1 MFHTVASRLSSEL
14 NRLQRTVS
22 VAAAGLLA
30 LAATQGVT
38 ASAQNYVPPV
48 STTVVTSLLSSS
60 AADQVAVDRAG
71 NVYYINHSSPYSL
84 IEIPAQTTTGVAT
97 SPVTLITGIGQY
109 NADSAFVDS
118 KGNLWVS
125 NGNGTATVG
134 GNAEYIGFV
143 EVPAGAN
150 GLPNVSTL
158 GPTVTV
164 AQVAATNCT
173 STTAVPCVWQANSY
187 ASSVTSYYSQ
197 PSAFT
202 VSSAGIVYFIDYNSK
217 KIISFNPAS
226 SPNTGTLLAT
236 APTANNQASVALDG
250 AGNLYYCDDSSS
262 NYGAGGTGKLSLVAS
277 STLTTVGTTATNGT
291 AVISSCIGV
300 AADKFGNL
308 FVSGTNPSGAQQL
321 SEIPFEG
328 TALNFSDEFVVTAT
342 TAGSASGSVTGLP
355 ASAAFAYAGNLDQYG
370 NYFYSTSSG
379 VNEIQINSYNFGN
392 AAVGSYTTASTTP
405 ASPTLDLYVNTASSS
420 ISSYFP
426 TGSPTT
432 NTTAAYLQSF
442 PWSGTKSLGGGSPYV
457 ANNVYSAIMNF
468 EPTHPGR
475 LLGSYTPRNNGVD
488 VTTVNLQGVGT
499 GPLALNFTSPTAT
512 QLFTQA
518 ATTTSAG
525 APTKTLNAP
534 QGLAVDSFGDIFVA
548 DTGNGKVVADCLST
562 TTANEDGASGAANT
576 FCASAGYTN
585 NISELGTGFVS
596 PVAIALDGAQSLYV
610 VDSSA
615 SGTPVTYINGQNL
628 ASSAIASATT
638 KFGGTALSGPMGIAV
653 DGYSNVYIADTGNN
667 RIVEAHQF
675 GAQPA
680 SSVIATDDIVLV
692 PSTTTFGGT
701 ALSGPQGLALDS
713 AYDLFIADTGNN
725 RIVEYSA
732 TGAASVVGTGSVTL
746 SAPYAVTVYP
756 SGALVV
762 ADANAVYLI
771 NGSNSAKLTFPT
783 YATAGAKG
791 VALGQFGDI
800 FVSNTAGNQVLELNT
815 SATPTLSFPATN
827 GGSSSTDVTL
837 VVSNEGNTALTDS
850 AVATSTANFSID
862 TANNTCT
869 ATASTAAGSSCNL
882 VLQFTPQGTS
892 TGTETGTA
900 TITDNQLSVASLVT
914 STSNETATFTTSGA
928 YTVNLTGTATVAG
941 QPQTITFPAFSP
953 STVQYA
959 TTPIALTATDN
970 SGLPIT
976 YTVTSGPGSI
986 TGTASAP
993 TLTITGIGTI
1003 TVQATQT
1010 GGVNGQGTAY
1020 AAATPQS
1027 QSLTVTQA
1035 SQTIT
1040 FTPASPITYGG
1051 ASNTIDLSKVAS
1063 ATSGLPVSFSVTS
1076 GPGTISGTTLTVTN
1090 AGTIVIAANQAGN
1103 TDYSAAP
1110 TVTAQIVVNPVGTLP
1125 APVQTDGF
1133 SYTTGGLYNS
1143 KFLPMPVTLSD
1154 ATSGT
1159 SIYYTTDGSTPSP
1172 NSGTTQLYKSTTGLP
1187 TISATTTLK
1196 AIAVETGYTN
1206 SSVTTIT
1213 YTVDSNPETL
1223 QLALS
1228 ATSLSLGLGQS
1239 GTITITVTPQH
1250 GLISALQYSCMG
1262 VPAGG
1267 TCTFTPATANAVPLQ
1282 TPVTL
1287 TMTVTAPTTMAM
1299 LEQRG
1304 RSLLPETTF
1313 ALCLC
1318 LFGWRRRRN
1327 VRIALMLLVATIGLT
1342 WISGCGSGGTSSE
1355 NWPLT
1360 VAIGADTVRT
1370 TANVALTIHK

>member
-1 MFHTVASRLSSEL
+1 MRFCILSLFLLTDLAGQTQYVISTIAGGAASPTPTPATQASVGDPPR
-14 NRLQRTVS
+14 
-22 VAAAGLLA
+22 VAADAAGNLYFGGNHCVFKVSASGTLTRVA
-30 LAATQGVT
+30 GTGQSGYAGDGGPAISAQLEYPDGIAVDAAGNIYVADLNANVVRVISPAGTISTFAGRGAAGFGGDSGPATQAEMKAPMGL
-38 ASAQNYVPPV
+38 AIDA
-48 STTVVTSLLSSS
+48 
-60 AADQVAVDRAG
+60 AG
-71 NVYYINHSSPYSL
+71 NVYI
-84 IEIPAQTTTGVAT
+84 
-97 SPVTLITGIGQY
+97 
-109 NADSAFVDS
+109 ADS
-118 KGNLWVS
+118 GNNVVRKVAK
-125 NGNGTATVG
+125 NGVITTVAGNGSPGYSGDGAPATAAALNVPEGLAADATGQVYIADTFNNRVRVIG
-134 GNAEYIGFV
+134 TDGNIH
-143 EVPAGAN
+143 
-150 GLPNVSTL
+150 
-158 GPTVTV
+158 TV
-164 AQVAATNCT
+164 AGTGE
-173 STTAVPCVWQANSY
+173 
-187 ASSVTSYYSQ
+187 SSFSGDGDA
-197 PSAFT
+197 P
-202 VSSAGIVYFIDYNSK
+202 
-217 KIISFNPAS
+217 
-226 SPNTGTLLAT
+226 AT
-236 APTANNQASVALDG
+236 AALFLPTDVTTDG
-250 AGNLYYCDDSSS
+250 AGNLYIADFGNSRIREVSKGVIQTVVGGKGTETIFNEAVATSVLLNGPTGVAVDS
-262 NYGAGGTGKLSLVAS
+262 AGNIYVVEGSIGTGTGLAVGDNRVWEISSGVVKTAAGNGVESFSGDGSAATAAQLNNPAAMAFDAAGNLYIADAS
-277 STLTTVGTTATNGT
+277 NNRVRKISPLGSITTVAGNGT
-291 AVISSCIGV
+291 AG
-300 AADKFGNL
+300 
-308 FVSGTNPSGAQQL
+308 
-321 SEIPFEG
+321 
-328 TALNFSDEFVVTAT
+328 
-342 TAGSASGSVTGLP
+342 
-355 ASAAFAYAGNLDQYG
+355 
-370 NYFYSTSSG
+370 
-379 VNEIQINSYNFGN
+379 
-392 AAVGSYTTASTTP
+392 
-405 ASPTLDLYVNTASSS
+405 
-420 ISSYFP
+420 
-426 TGSPTT
+426 
-432 NTTAAYLQSF
+432 
-442 PWSGTKSLGGGSPYV
+442 WSGDGG
-457 ANNVYSAIMNF
+457 
-468 EPTHPGR
+468 PG
-475 LLGSYTPRNNGVD
+475 PKA
-488 VTTVNLQGVGT
+488 Q
-499 GPLALNFTSPTAT
+499 LNS
-512 QLFTQA
+512 
-518 ATTTSAG
+518 
-525 APTKTLNAP
+525 P
-534 QGLAVDSFGDIFVA
+534 QGIST
-548 DTGNGKVVADCLST
+548 DT
-562 TTANEDGASGAANT
+562 DG
-576 FCASAGYTN
+576 
-585 NISELGTGFVS
+585 
-596 PVAIALDGAQSLYV
+596 
-610 VDSSA
+610 
-615 SGTPVTYINGQNL
+615 
-628 ASSAIASATT
+628 
-638 KFGGTALSGPMGIAV
+638 
-653 DGYSNVYIADTGNN
+653 NVYIADTGNN